1 MVKVAING
9 FGRIGRQVLRI
20 GLKEKSLD
28 FVAVN
33 DLTDVKTLA
42 YLFKHDSVHGTYSGI
57 VKTQGNYLVIDGKKV
72 KVLSERDPAKLPW
85 KEMGVKIVLE
95 STGRFRTK
103 EEVSLHLK
111 AGASKVILSAPGKGD
126 EKIKTIVLGVNEKN
140 YDKKKDNIIS
150 NASCTTNCLAPV
162 VKVLN
167 DSFGIKHGFMTT
179 VHSYTNDQVILDF
192 PHKDLRRGRS
202 AAQNIIPTSTGAAV
216 SVGDV
221 IPILK
226 GKLDGMAMRVPTP
239 CGSITDFVCVV
250 KKKATVEEV
259 NKAMKAAAAKSMKG
273 ILKYSE
279 DSLVSSD
286 IINDSSSSIFDS
298 ESTKVIDGYLVKI
311 VSWYDN
317 EWGYSSRCVD
327 MLKMM

>member
-28 FVAVN
+28 FVVVN

>member
-9 FGRIGRQVLRI
+9 FGRIGRQVMRI
-20 GLKEKSLD
+20 AIADPNLE

-42 YLFKHDSVHGTYSGI
+42 YLFKRDSVHGTFNGEVSYHEHDLI
-57 VKTQGNYLVIDGKKV
+57 ITGKKIL
-72 KVLSERDPAKLPW
+72 VLSERNPEALPW
-85 KEMGVKIVLE
+85 EKLGVDVVIE
-95 STGRFRTK
+95 STGLFRTK
-103 EEVSLHLK
+103 EQASMHLK
-111 AGASKVILSAPGKGD
+111 AGAKKVIISAPAKGD
-126 EKIKTIVLGVNEKN
+126 DPVKTIVLGVNEHD
-140 YDKKKDNIIS
+140 YDKEKDNIVS

-167 DSFGIKHGFMTT
+167 DNFGIKHGFMTT